1 MWWEYCDCGTK
12 LAVIA
17 ACDISMIMNNLGL
30 TPYLFDTY
38 EEFIY
43 AIADT
48 MKEYHNSK
56 VPVWRIIESRHYY
69 TRIEWQ
75 ELRQSYLDVKS
86 ILDNGIF
93 KSTGGDVD

>member
-1 MWWEYCDCGTK
+1 
-12 LAVIA
+12 
-17 ACDISMIMNNLGL
+17 MNNLSL

-38 EEFIY
+38 EEFIH

-56 VPVWRIIESRHYY
+56 VPVWRIIESRHYC
-69 TRIEWQ
+69 TRLEWQ

-86 ILDNGIF
+86 ILDDGIF
-93 KSTGGDVD
+93 KSTGGEVD

>member
-1 MWWEYCDCGTK
+1 VTK
-12 LAVIA
+12 SL
-17 ACDISMIMNNLGL
+17 SLS
-30 TPYLFDTY
+30 PYLFDTY
-38 EEFIY
+38 EEFIH

-48 MKEYHNSK
+48 MKDYPNSK

-69 TRIEWQ
+69 TRLEWQ

-93 KSTGGDVD
+93 K

>member
-1 MWWEYCDCGTK
+1 
-12 LAVIA
+12 
-17 ACDISMIMNNLGL
+17 MNNLSL

-38 EEFIY
+38 EEFIH

-56 VPVWRIIESRHYY
+56 VPVWANNRVETLLYSIRV
-69 TRIEWQ
+69 Q
-75 ELRQSYLDVKS
+75 ELRQSYLEVKS